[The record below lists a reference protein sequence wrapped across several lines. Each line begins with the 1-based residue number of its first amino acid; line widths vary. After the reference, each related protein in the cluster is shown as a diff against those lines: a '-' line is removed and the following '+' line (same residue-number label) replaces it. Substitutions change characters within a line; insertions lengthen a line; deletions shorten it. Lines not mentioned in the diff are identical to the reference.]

1 LHNQT
6 KNITQLIS
14 KCLIGDQSAHT
25 EIYKRY
31 YKATYNTAYRI
42 LNNSFEAED
51 IMQESFLTAFS
62 KLSTFKSE
70 SKFGK
75 DFVPFG
81 SWLKRIVI
89 NKSLTQLKKNN
100 KIDLWKENLKPI
112 ENLSD
117 NIEEENANE
126 NYTKTTAKQITQAI
140 KELKPNY
147 QLVLNL
153 SLIEGYDNQEIA
165 EILNTNNQQVRT
177 TISRAKNK
185 LKEKLKHLIK

>member
-1 LHNQT
+1 M
-6 KNITQLIS
+6 
-14 KCLIGDQSAHT
+14 
-25 EIYKRY
+25 
-31 YKATYNTAYRI
+31 YNTAYRI

-100 KIDLWKENLKPI
+100 KIDLWKENLKLI

-117 NIEEENANE
+117 NIEEENSNE
-126 NYTKTTAKQITQAI
+126 NYTKTTAKQIIQAI